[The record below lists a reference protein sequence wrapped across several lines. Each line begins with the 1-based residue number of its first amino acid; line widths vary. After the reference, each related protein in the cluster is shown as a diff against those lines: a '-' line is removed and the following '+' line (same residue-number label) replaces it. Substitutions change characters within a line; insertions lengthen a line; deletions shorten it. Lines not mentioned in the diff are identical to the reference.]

1 MEEIKNKILE
11 EYKNGN
17 IVFASFECLH
27 SANLKDFIKQ
37 PLLGLLYD
45 LNRDEA
51 TILTLIEDPKW
62 VNDFA
67 VCKVI
72 SELKEQNEK
81 LLHAISELKSCA
93 LEWFHNRE
101 LVANCIELANK
112 ATE

>member
-17 IVFASFECLH
+17 IVIASFEGLH
-27 SANLKDFIKQ
+27 GANLKEFIKQ
-37 PLLGLLYD
+37 PLAGLLYD

-51 TILTLIEDPKW
+51 TILTLIEEDAKW

-72 SELKEQNEK
+72 SELKNQNEK
-81 LLHAISELKSCA
+81 LLKQLNSFI
-93 LEWFHNRE
+93 
-101 LVANCIELANK
+101 VANERHKRSARRK
-112 ATE
+112 R